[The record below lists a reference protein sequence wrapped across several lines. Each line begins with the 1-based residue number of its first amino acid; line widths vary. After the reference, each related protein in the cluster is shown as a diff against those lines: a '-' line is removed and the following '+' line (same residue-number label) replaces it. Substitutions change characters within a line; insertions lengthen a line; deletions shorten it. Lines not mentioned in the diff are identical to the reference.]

1 MKTSTYDPA
10 VHWLA
15 ASTVCLALLPIVMGA
30 LVTTRGAGMAFP
42 DWPSSDGQ
50 NMLSYPWWQAAGDK
64 FLEHGH
70 RLAGILIGCV
80 SIALVVVTCLRES
93 RTWVKLLASGVLL
106 GVIAQGILGGQRVVL
121 DARGL
126 AFIHGSFA
134 AIVFTLMASLTLV
147 TSRTWIAGERPSSS
161 DRLSSVA
168 VLGACTAL
176 GIMVQYVLGGLLR
189 HLGMMMHQHL
199 GFAFIVLILVLAFG
213 HQAWHSGQKW
223 LRWPALALVGLT
235 VGQIAL
241 GLTTWVAKYGF
252 GDYVAV
258 ANSPFQV
265 TMRTSHFILGMLLL
279 MTTVILTLRA
289 CRLQWLRRPASLP
302 TPVFDPSVNVPGG
315 AR

>member
-15 ASTVCLALLPIVMGA
+15 ATTVCLALLPIVMGA

-70 RLAGILIGCV
+70 RLAGVLIGLAA
-80 SIALVVVTCLRES
+80 IALVAVTCFRES
-93 RTWVKLLASGVLL
+93 RTWVKLLAGGVLL

-126 AFIHGSFA
+126 AFVHGSFA
-134 AIVFTLMASLTLV
+134 AVVFSLMASLMLV
-147 TSRTWIAGERPSSS
+147 TSRTWIAAEPPATA
-161 DRLSSVA
+161 DRLQSVA
-168 VLGACTAL
+168 VLGVCTAV
-176 GIMVQYVLGGLLR
+176 GVMVQYVLGGLLR

-199 GFAFIVLILVLAFG
+199 GFAFLVLILVLAFG

-223 LRWPALALVGLT
+223 LRWPALTLVGLT
-235 VGQIAL
+235 IGQIAL

-252 GDYVAV
+252 GEYVAV

-265 TMRTSHFILGMLLL
+265 SMRTAHFIVGMLIL

-289 CRLQWLRRPASLP
+289 CRLQWLRSPVPVSGSL
-302 TPVFDPSVNVPGG
+302 FDPSVNLPEG